1 MRIGIGL
8 NSAVCAVG
16 NFGSAQRFSYSAIGD
31 GMNLASRVESLTKQ
45 YHVSILVTEDT
56 RAGAADL
63 AFLEVDR
70 VRVKGRATP
79 VPIFTLLGDAD
90 YARSGTFRALTEAQ
104 HRFLDAYRALD
115 FRAADAALSA
125 AKALAPSGIEGL
137 FDVFATRL
145 VMMRMESPGADWDG
159 VFTAREK

>member
-1 MRIGIGL
+1 RLQEALAKLNRETGRQLRVGIGI
-8 NSAVCAVG
+8 NSGVCCVG

-45 YHVSILVTEDT
+45 YRVSILVTEDT
-56 RAGAADL
+56 RVGASDL

-79 VPIFTLLGDAD
+79 VPIFTLLGDAE
-90 YARSGTFRALTEAQ
+90 YARSESFRALTEAQ
-104 HRFLDAYRALD
+104 HQFLDAYRALD
-115 FRAADAALSA
+115 FRAADTALASV
-125 AKALAPSGIEGL
+125 KALAPTGIEGL

-145 VMMRMESPGADWDG
+145 VMMR
-159 VFTAREK
+159 V